1 MKIFLAGHNGMV
13 GSAVHKALNNNSDVS
28 NVLTCSKKEL
38 DLLDQQS
45 VKSFFRSNSFDCVII
60 AAAKVGG
67 ILANSKYPASF
78 IFENLQIQ
86 NNLIHS
92 CHEFNIN
99 KIIFLGSSCIYPK
112 YAKQPIKEDYLL
124 TSELEKTNEAYALAK
139 ISGLKMCEFYNQQY
153 DRDYRCL
160 MPTNLYGPNDNFNLD
175 DSHVLP
181 ALIAKMHHAKLNSEN
196 FVEIWGTGK
205 VSREFLHVDDLALA
219 CVHVLLMSKEKFA
232 KAGTNFINIGTGKD
246 ISIGDLAHLIKK
258 IVGYDGDLIF
268 DTTKPDGT
276 PRKLL
281 DISKAKELGWANQ
294 ISLEDGILSTYEWYK
309 KNINKVRA

>member
-1 MKIFLAGHNGMV
+1 MKVFLAGHNGMV

-38 DLLDQQS
+38 DLLDQRS
-45 VKSFFRSNSFDCVII
+45 VKNFFKSNSFDSVII

-86 NNLIHS
+86 NNLIHN

-112 YAKQPIKEDYLL
+112 YAEQPIKEDYLL
-124 TSELEKTNEAYALAK
+124 TSELEKTNEAYAIAK

-153 DRDYRCL
+153 GRDYRCL

-181 ALIAKMHHAKLNSEN
+181 ALIAKMHHAKLNAEN
-196 FVEIWGTGK
+196 SVDIWGTGK

-219 CVHVLLMSKEKFA
+219 CVHVLLMSKEHFA
-232 KAGTNFINIGTGKD
+232 KANSNFINIGTGKD
-246 ISIGDLAHLIKK
+246 ISIEDLAYLVKK
-258 IVGYDGDLIF
+258 IVDYDGNLKF
-268 DTTKPDGT
+268 DTSKPDGT

-294 ISLEDGILSTYEWYK
+294 ISLEEGILSTYEWYK
-309 KNINKVRA
+309 KNINEVRT